1 MATDILGAVYDY
13 IKTYAWDATDPDC
26 PQYRD
31 DQIIRG
37 GLNEMAVTKDKMEM
51 CIIYH
56 QHTTRHGTNHYRYLN
71 QGIDDAQ
78 FVQGTS
84 EVVEHLIQVDMVSAE
99 PVVRQEVTA
108 KRAQAIEM
116 LSRSPIGTAFFKSRD
131 LNLIS
136 AEDVTVIN
144 QWDETKNYLCRYT
157 LKLHLEQ
164 RFEISTPIDY
174 FNKVRVK
181 SVRAHTPETR
191 QNEPGYL
198 LTENVD
204 NNHT

>member
-13 IKTYAWDATDPDC
+13 IKTYAWDANDPDC

-51 CIIYH
+51 CIVYH
-56 QHTTRHGTNHYRYLN
+56 QHVTRHGTNHYRYRN
-71 QGIDDAQ
+71 QGTDGAQ

-84 EVVEHLIQVDMVSAE
+84 ELVEHLIQVDMVSAE
-99 PVVRQEVTA
+99 PVVAQEVTA

-116 LSRSPIGTAFFKSRD
+116 LSRSPIGTAFFKSRA
-131 LNLIS
+131 LNLIG

-157 LKLHLEQ
+157 LHLGK
-164 RFEISTPIDY
+164 T
-174 FNKVRVK
+174 K
-181 SVRAHTPETR
+181 S
-191 QNEPGYL
+191 
-198 LTENVD
+198 D
-204 NNHT
+204 

>member
-56 QHTTRHGTNHYRYLN
+56 QHITRHGTNHYRYLN

-84 EVVEHLIQVDMVSAE
+84 EVVEHLIQVDMVSANG
-99 PVVRQEVTA
+99 V
-108 KRAQAIEM
+108 
-116 LSRSPIGTAFFKSRD
+116 L
-131 LNLIS
+131 
-136 AEDVTVIN
+136 
-144 QWDETKNYLCRYT
+144 
-157 LKLHLEQ
+157 
-164 RFEISTPIDY
+164 
-174 FNKVRVK
+174 
-181 SVRAHTPETR
+181 
-191 QNEPGYL
+191 
-198 LTENVD
+198 
-204 NNHT
+204 